1 MNLNASPSLRKGFCI
16 FTNTHFQGPVPTVSE
31 LDYELDEKYVVF
43 ETESEAE
50 REIAE
55 YMLIRLR
62 QFLKGERDFEDATS
76 CDEYVVAVT
85 VNSDGMLVDEHGRV
99 FKPSPD

>member
-1 MNLNASPSLRKGFCI
+1 M
-16 FTNTHFQGPVPTVSE
+16 PTVSE

-76 CDEYVVAVT
+76 CDEYVVEVT
-85 VNSDGMLVDEHGRV
+85 INSDGMLVDEHGRI